1 MGRVISSFLENRR
14 EAAFIMIK
22 LRLSTKFLL
31 SMLAISAGLTAASLL
46 FVRRSLE
53 SHIRTEI
60 FSDLRNSVVTFQN
73 VQREREATWS
83 RSAELMADL
92 PIVRAMMMAPDP
104 ATIQDSSQRVWQL
117 GGSDLFVMLNRSQRV
132 VALHTA
138 SKGLSLESAQRFF
151 LQAVADD
158 APNHWWFGG
167 GHLYEVFVRP
177 VYFGS
182 RAENRMQGYLAV
194 GYEINDKVAR
204 ETAHVAGSQVA
215 FWFGDTVARSTLPS
229 EQNKELLDEF
239 SRHTQPSGESVQE
252 LQLGAER
259 FLSASVDLNPGSTP
273 PVRLSVLKSYDQ
285 ATAFL
290 SQLDRSLLGLGM
302 VAVLV
307 GSLLVFVL
315 SHTFTRPLSALV
327 SGVRALE
334 KGDFDYPL
342 QARGQDEVAEVT
354 TAFRRMRETLQN
366 TQRKL
371 LESERLA
378 TIGRMASS
386 ISHDLRHSLA
396 TVVAN
401 AEFLAESR
409 LDAHQREELYREVRL
424 AVDQMTEMLES
435 FLEFSRTRETLR
447 PTYGNLQDAL
457 DGALQ
462 NVRANP
468 EFSRVALTVHCE
480 RDCEGWF
487 DLRRL
492 ERAFQNLIINAYE
505 AVSPE
510 HGRVQVVLR
519 KLDSN
524 MEFRV
529 EDNGPGIPE
538 DIRAQLFEPFVSS
551 GKQYGTGLGLTVVQ
565 KIVEDHG
572 GSVRVERTSAEGTVF
587 VLLLPLTLRS
597 KPDGSS
603 GGESERVT
611 PLIHTQP

>member
-1 MGRVISSFLENRR
+1 
-14 EAAFIMIK
+14 MIK

-46 FVRRSLE
+46 FVRRTLE
-53 SHIRTEI
+53 SHVRAEI
-60 FSDLRNSVVTFQN
+60 FSDLRNSVATFQN
-73 VQREREATWS
+73 VQREREVTWS

-92 PIVRAMMMAPDP
+92 PIVRAMIMAPDP
-104 ATIQDSSQRVWQL
+104 ATIQDSSQRVWRL
-117 GGSDLFVMLNRSQRV
+117 GGSDLFAMLNRSQRV

-138 SKGLSLESAQRFF
+138 TTGLTAASAQQLF
-151 LQAVADD
+151 LQALADD

-182 RAENRMQGYLAV
+182 REENRLQGYLAV
-194 GYEINDKVAR
+194 GYEINDQVAR
-204 ETAHVAGSQVA
+204 EAGRVAGSQVA
-215 FWFGDTVARSTLPS
+215 FWYGDQVARSTLDPIQES
-229 EQNKELLDEF
+229 ELLQAFPRVTRPLEQTVD
-239 SRHTQPSGESVQE
+239 QI
-252 LQLGAER
+252 QLGQER
-259 FLSASVDLNPGSTP
+259 FLSTAVDLSPGANP
-273 PVRLSVLKSYDQ
+273 PVRLNVLKSYDQ

-290 SQLDRSLLGLGM
+290 NQLNRSLLGLGF
-302 VAVLV
+302 VAVLS
-307 GSLLVFVL
+307 GSILVFL
-315 SHTFTRPLSALV
+315 ISHTFTRPLSVLV

-334 KGDFDYPL
+334 KGNFGYPL
-342 QARGQDEVAEVT
+342 EAHGQDEVAEVT
-354 TAFRRMRETLQN
+354 QAFSRMRETLQN

-401 AEFLAESR
+401 AEFLSEAR

-447 PTYGNLQDAL
+447 PSYGNLQEVL
-457 DGALQ
+457 DRAMQ

-468 EFSRVALTVHCE
+468 EFSRIALTVHCE

-492 ERAFQNLIINAYE
+492 ERAFQNLIINAFE
-505 AVSPE
+505 AVSLE
-510 HGRVQVVLR
+510 HGRVEVDLR
-519 KLDSN
+519 RRDGN
-524 MEFRV
+524 IEFRV

-538 DIRAQLFEPFVSS
+538 EIRAQLFEPFVSS

-572 GSVRVERTSAEGTVF
+572 GTVQVERTSAQGTVF
-587 VLLLPLTLRS
+587 VMTIPLTLRTRTEGAS
-597 KPDGSS
+597 AD
-603 GGESERVT
+603 GGERTAPVT
-611 PLIHTQP
+611 HIQP

>member
-1 MGRVISSFLENRR
+1 
-14 EAAFIMIK
+14 MIK

-46 FVRRSLE
+46 FVQRTLE
-53 SHIRTEI
+53 SHIRAEI
-60 FSDLRNSVVTFQN
+60 FSDLRNSVSSFQN
-73 VQREREATWS
+73 VQREREVSWS

-132 VALHTA
+132 VALHSA
-138 SKGLSLESAQRFF
+138 SKGLNLDSAQQFF
-151 LQAVADD
+151 LQALADD

-182 RAENRMQGYLAV
+182 RAENRLQGYLAV
-194 GYEINDKVAR
+194 GYEINDQVAR
-204 ETAHVAGSQVA
+204 QTAHVAGSQVA
-215 FWFGDTVARSTLPS
+215 FWFGNTVARSTLP
-229 EQNKELLDEF
+229 QAQANELLQEF
-239 SRHTQPSGESVQE
+239 PRHVSPSGEGVQE
-252 LQLGAER
+252 LQLGDER
-259 FLSASVDLNPGSTP
+259 FLSASVDLSPGLTP

-290 SQLDRSLLGLGM
+290 NQLDRSLLGLGM

-307 GSLLVFVL
+307 GSLLVFLL

-366 TQRKL
+366 TQRRL

-401 AEFLAESR
+401 AEFLAETP

-447 PTYGNLQDAL
+447 PSYGNLPDAL
-457 DGALQ
+457 GRALQ

-468 EFSRVALTVHCE
+468 EFSHITLTVSCD

-492 ERAFQNLIINAYE
+492 ERAFQNLVINAFE

-510 HGRVQVVLR
+510 HGKIDVSLR
-519 KLDSN
+519 KLDGN
-524 MEFRV
+524 IAFRV
-529 EDNGPGIPE
+529 RDNGPGIPH

-551 GKQYGTGLGLTVVQ
+551 GKEYGTGLGLTVVQ

-572 GSVRVERTSAEGTVF
+572 GSVRVESTSAQGTVF
-587 VLLLPLTLRS
+587 LMLLPLTLRPKTETSS
-597 KPDGSS
+597 KEAVERGAPVIHS
-603 GGESERVT
+603 ES
-611 PLIHTQP
+611 

>member
-1 MGRVISSFLENRR
+1 
-14 EAAFIMIK
+14 MIK

-46 FVRRSLE
+46 FVRRTLE
-53 SHIRTEI
+53 SHIRAEI
-60 FSDLRNSVVTFQN
+60 FSDLRNSAATFQN
-73 VQREREATWS
+73 VQREREASWS

-92 PIVRAMMMAPDP
+92 PIVRAMIMAPDP
-104 ATIQDSSQRVWQL
+104 ATIQDSSRRVWQL
-117 GGSDLFVMLNRSQRV
+117 GGSDLFVMLNREQRI

-138 SKGLSLESAQRFF
+138 SPGLAADSARTLFLEALS
-151 LQAVADD
+151 DE
-158 APNHWWFGG
+158 APSHWWFGG

-177 VYFGS
+177 VYFGT
-182 RAENRMQGYLAV
+182 RAEDRLQGYLGV
-194 GYEINDKVAR
+194 GYEINDQIAR
-204 ETAHVAGSQVA
+204 EAGRVAGSQVA
-215 FWFGDTVARSTLPS
+215 FWYGDTVARSTLAPLQ
-229 EQNKELLDEF
+229 EKQLLQEF
-239 SRHTQPSGESVQE
+239 PGHMQPTSQDVTE
-252 LQLGAER
+252 LQLGQER
-259 FLSASVDLNPGSTP
+259 FLSEAVNLNPGLTP
-273 PVRLSVLKSYDQ
+273 VVRLNVLKSYDQ

-290 SQLDRSLLGLGM
+290 NQLDRSLLALGL

-307 GSLLVFVL
+307 GSVLVFLL

-334 KGDFDYPL
+334 KGDFEYVL
-342 QARGQDEVAEVT
+342 EAHGQDEVAEVT

-401 AEFLAESR
+401 AEFLAEAR
-409 LDAHQREELYREVRL
+409 LDTHQREELYREVRL

-435 FLEFSRTRETLR
+435 FLEFSRTRENLR
-447 PTYGNLQDAL
+447 PAYGNLQEAL
-457 DGALQ
+457 DRALQ

-468 EFSRVALTVHCE
+468 EFNRVTLTVNCE
-480 RDCEGWF
+480 SDTEGWF

-492 ERAFQNLIINAYE
+492 ERAFQNLILNAFE
-505 AVSPE
+505 AVPPE
-510 HGRVQVVLR
+510 HGVVELDLR
-519 KLDSN
+519 RRN
-524 MEFRV
+524 GNIEFRV

-538 DIRAQLFEPFVSS
+538 DIRGQLFEPFVSS

-572 GSVRVERTSAEGTVF
+572 GSVHVERTSAQGTVF
-587 VLLLPLTLRS
+587 VMMLPLTLR
-597 KPDGSS
+597 PRMEATS
-603 GGESERVT
+603 GQTGKRTAPVT
-611 PLIHTQP
+611 HLLP

>member
-1 MGRVISSFLENRR
+1 
-14 EAAFIMIK
+14 MIK
-22 LRLSTKFLL
+22 FRLSTKFLL

-46 FVRRSLE
+46 FVRRTLE
-53 SHIRTEI
+53 SHIRAEI
-60 FSDLRNSVVTFQN
+60 LSDLRNSAATFQN
-73 VQREREATWS
+73 VQRQREETLSA
-83 RSAELMADL
+83 SAELMADL
-92 PIVRAMMMAPDP
+92 PLVRAIIMAPDA
-104 ATIQDSSQRVWQL
+104 ATIQDSSRRVFL
-117 GGSDLFVMLNRSQRV
+117 MSHSDLFVMLNRSQRM
-132 VALHTA
+132 VALHTKTTGFT
-138 SKGLSLESAQRFF
+138 SDSAQQLFVEA
-151 LQAVADD
+151 LSED

-167 GHLYEVFVRP
+167 GHLYEVFVQP
-177 VYFGS
+177 VYFGTQ
-182 RAENRMQGYLAV
+182 AENRLQGYLAV
-194 GYEINDKVAR
+194 GYEINDKIAR
-204 ETAHVAGSQVA
+204 EAGRVAGSQVA
-215 FWFGDTVARSTLPS
+215 FWYGDRVARSTLPPTQ
-229 EQNKELLDEF
+229 ERELQREF
-239 SRHTQPSGESVQE
+239 PARIPPPGQAVRE
-252 LQLGAER
+252 LQLGEER
-259 FLSASVDLNPGSTP
+259 FLSSVVELSPGRTP
-273 PVRLSVLKSYDQ
+273 AVRLDVLKSYDQ

-290 SQLDRSLLGLGM
+290 NQLDRSLLALGL

-307 GSLLVFVL
+307 GSLLVFL
-315 SHTFTRPLSALV
+315 ISHTFTRPLSVLV

-334 KGDFDYPL
+334 RGDFAYAL
-342 QARGQDEVAEVT
+342 EAHSQDEVGEVT
-354 TAFRRMRETLQN
+354 TAFSRMRETLQN

-401 AEFLAESR
+401 AEFLAETG

-447 PTYGNLQDAL
+447 PTYCNLQEAL
-457 DGALQ
+457 DRAVQ

-468 EFSRVALTVHCE
+468 EFGHVGLTVNSE
-480 RDCEGWF
+480 RNCEGWF

-492 ERAFQNLIINAYE
+492 ERAFQNLILNAFE

-510 HGRVQVVLR
+510 HGRVKIDLR
-519 KLDSN
+519 RREADI
-524 MEFRV
+524 EFRV

-572 GSVRVERTSAEGTVF
+572 GTVSVERTSPQGTAF
-587 VLLLPLTLRS
+587 VLRLPLTSRS
-597 KPDGSS
+597 RTENASEA
-603 GGESERVT
+603 GERARSVT
-611 PLIHTQP
+611 HIQP

>member
-1 MGRVISSFLENRR
+1 
-14 EAAFIMIK
+14 MIK

-53 SHIRTEI
+53 SHIRAEI
-60 FSDLRNSVVTFQN
+60 FSDLHNSVATFQN
-73 VQREREATWS
+73 VQREREVSWS

-92 PIVRAMMMAPDP
+92 PIVRAMMMAPDT

-117 GGSDLFVMLNRSQRV
+117 GGSDLFVMLNRSQQV

-138 SKGLSLESAQRFF
+138 STGLSLDSAQQFF
-151 LQAVADD
+151 MEALADD
-158 APNHWWFGG
+158 APSHWWLGG

-182 RAENRMQGYLAV
+182 RAENRLQGYVAV
-194 GYEINDKVAR
+194 GYEINEQVAR
-204 ETAHVAGSQVA
+204 ETAHVAGSEVA
-215 FWFGDTVARSTLPS
+215 FWYGNAVARSTLPPA
-229 EQNKELLDEF
+229 QANELLQEF
-239 SRHTQPSGESVQE
+239 PRRVRPSAEEVEE
-252 LQLGAER
+252 LQLGDER
-259 FLSASVDLNPGSTP
+259 FLSATVDLSPGLNP

-290 SQLDRSLLGLGM
+290 NQLDRSLLGLGL

-307 GSLLVFVL
+307 GSLLVFLL

-334 KGDFDYPL
+334 KGDFGYPL
-342 QARGQDEVAEVT
+342 HARGQDEVAEVT
-354 TAFRRMRETLQN
+354 TAFGKMRETLQN

-401 AEFLAESR
+401 AEFLAETR
-409 LDAHQREELYREVRL
+409 LDDRQREELYREVRL

-435 FLEFSRTRETLR
+435 FLEFSRTRENLR
-447 PTYGNLQDAL
+447 PSYGNLQDAL
-457 DGALQ
+457 DRALQ

-468 EFSRVALTVHCE
+468 EFSRVKLTVTCE

-492 ERAFQNLIINAYE
+492 ERAFQNLVINAFE
-505 AVSPE
+505 AVSSE
-510 HGRVQVVLR
+510 HGRVEVSLR
-519 KLDSN
+519 KLGN
-524 MEFRV
+524 NFEFRV
-529 EDNGPGIPE
+529 QDNGPGIPY

-572 GSVRVERTSAEGTVF
+572 GGVQVESTSAQGTVF
-587 VLLLPLTLRS
+587 VMLLPATVRPKS
-597 KPDGSS
+597 ETPSA
-603 GGESERVT
+603 ESVERVT
-611 PLIHTQP
+611 PVIHTES

>member
-1 MGRVISSFLENRR
+1 
-14 EAAFIMIK
+14 MIK

-31 SMLAISAGLTAASLL
+31 SMLAISAGLTVASLL

-53 SHIRTEI
+53 SHIRAEI
-60 FSDLRNSVVTFQN
+60 FSDLRNSVATFQN
-73 VQREREATWS
+73 VQREREVSWS

-104 ATIQDSSQRVWQL
+104 ATIQDSSQRVWRL

-138 SKGLSLESAQRFF
+138 NTGLSLDSAQRFF

-182 RAENRMQGYLAV
+182 QAENRLQGYVAV
-194 GYEINDKVAR
+194 GYEINDQVAR
-204 ETAHVAGSQVA
+204 ETAHVAGSEVA
-215 FWFGDTVARSTLPS
+215 FWFGNTVARSTLPPTQARELVEGFARQLQTGG
-229 EQNKELLDEF
+229 EQ
-239 SRHTQPSGESVQE
+239 VQE
-252 LQLGAER
+252 LQLGEER
-259 FLSASVDLNPGSTP
+259 FLSATVDLSPKSSP
-273 PVRLSVLKSYDQ
+273 LVRLSVLKSYDQ

-290 SQLDRSLLGLGM
+290 NQLDRSLLGLGL

-315 SHTFTRPLSALV
+315 SHTFTRPLSSLV

-334 KGDFDYPL
+334 KGDFEYPL

-354 TAFRRMRETLQN
+354 IAFRRMRETLQA

-401 AEFLAESR
+401 AEFLAEAR
-409 LDAHQREELYREVRL
+409 LDERQREELYREVRL

-447 PTYGNLQDAL
+447 PTYGNLQDVL
-457 DGALQ
+457 DRALQ
-462 NVRANP
+462 NVRVNP
-468 EFSRVALTVHCE
+468 EFSRVSLTVHCQ

-492 ERAFQNLIINAYE
+492 ERAFQNLVINAFE

-510 HGRVQVVLR
+510 RGKVEVSLR
-519 KLDSN
+519 KLGN
-524 MEFRV
+524 NIEFRV
-529 EDNGPGIPE
+529 RDNGPGIPH

-551 GKQYGTGLGLTVVQ
+551 GKEYGTGLGLTVVQ

-572 GSVRVERTSAEGTVF
+572 GRVLVESTSSEGTVF
-587 VLLLPLTLRS
+587 VMLLPLTVRP
-597 KPDGSS
+597 KPEAGSADAMAPPAPVIHS
-603 GGESERVT
+603 ES
-611 PLIHTQP
+611 

>member
-1 MGRVISSFLENRR
+1 M
-14 EAAFIMIK
+14 K

-53 SHIRTEI
+53 SHIRAEI
-60 FSDLRNSVVTFQN
+60 YADLRNSVTAFQN
-73 VQREREATWS
+73 VQREREITWS

-92 PIVRAMMMAPDP
+92 PIVRAIMMAPDTP
-104 ATIQDSSQRVWQL
+104 TIQDSSQRVWQL

-132 VALHTA
+132 VALHSA
-138 SKGLSLESAQRFF
+138 SPGLSLDSAQQFF
-151 LQAVADD
+151 LQALADD

-182 RAENRMQGYLAV
+182 SAENRLQGYLAV
-194 GYEINDKVAR
+194 GYEINDRVAH

-215 FWFGDTVARSTLPS
+215 FWFGNTVARSTLPLT
-229 EQNKELLDEF
+229 QTNELLQEF
-239 SRHTQPSGESVQE
+239 SRHTQPSSEAVQD
-252 LQLGAER
+252 LQLGDER
-259 FLSASVDLNPGSTP
+259 FLSASVDLSPGVTP
-273 PVRLSVLKSYDQ
+273 PIRLSVLKSYDQ
-285 ATAFL
+285 ASAFL
-290 SQLDRSLLGLGM
+290 NQLDRSLLGLGM

-307 GSLLVFVL
+307 GSLLVFLL

-342 QARGQDEVAEVT
+342 HARGQDEVAEVT
-354 TAFRRMRETLQN
+354 TAFRRTREALQN

-401 AEFLAESR
+401 AEFLAEGR
-409 LDAHQREELYREVRL
+409 LDNHQREELYREVRL

-435 FLEFSRTRETLR
+435 FLEFSRTRENLR

-457 DGALQ
+457 DRALQ

-468 EFSRVALTVHCE
+468 EFSRVALTVQCE

-492 ERAFQNLIINAYE
+492 ERAFQNLVINAFE
-505 AVSPE
+505 AVSPD
-510 HGRVQVVLR
+510 HGKIEVSLR
-519 KLDSN
+519 KLDN
-524 MEFRV
+524 NIEFRV
-529 EDNGPGIPE
+529 QDNGPGIPD

-572 GSVRVERTSAEGTVF
+572 GSVQVESTSVQGTTF
-587 VLLLPLTLRS
+587 VMLLPLTVRARS
-597 KPDGSS
+597 
-603 GGESERVT
+603 ESVSAEGRERGT
-611 PLIHTQP
+611 PVLPRQT

>member
-1 MGRVISSFLENRR
+1 M
-14 EAAFIMIK
+14 K

-31 SMLAISAGLTAASLL
+31 SMLAISAGLTASSLL
-46 FVRRSLE
+46 FVRRTLE
-53 SHIRTEI
+53 SHVREEI
-60 FSDLRNSVVTFQN
+60 FSDLRDSVATFRN
-73 VQREREATWS
+73 VQRERESTWS

-92 PIVRAMMMAPDP
+92 PIVRALMMAPDP

-117 GGSDLFVMLNRSQRV
+117 GGSDLFVMLNRGRQV

-138 SKGLSLESAQRFF
+138 TGDLAAASAQQLFTEALRE
-151 LQAVADD
+151 DT
-158 APNHWWFGG
+158 PNHWWFGG
-167 GHLYEVFVRP
+167 GHLYEVFLRP

-182 RAENRMQGYLAV
+182 LAENRLQGYVAV
-194 GYEINDKVAR
+194 GYEINDQVAR
-204 ETAHVAGSQVA
+204 EAGRVAGSQVA
-215 FWFGDTVARSTLPS
+215 FWYGDKVVRSTLS
-229 EQNKELLDEF
+229 ALQQSELLHAFPGIEPG
-239 SRHTQPSGESVQE
+239 RQE
-252 LQLGAER
+252 AVNQVALGQER
-259 FLSASVDLNPGSTP
+259 FLATAVDLNPGSDP
-273 PVRLSVLKSYDQ
+273 PVRMNVLKSYDQ

-290 SQLDRSLLGLGM
+290 NQLDRSLLGLGM

-307 GSLLVFVL
+307 GSLLVFL
-315 SHTFTRPLSALV
+315 ISHTFTRPLSSLV

-334 KGDFDYPL
+334 KGDFEYAL
-342 QARGQDEVAEVT
+342 EAHGQDEVAEVT
-354 TAFRRMRETLQN
+354 KAFSRMRETLQN

-401 AEFLAESR
+401 AEFLAEGR
-409 LDAHQREELYREVRL
+409 LDEHQREELYREVRL

-447 PTYGNLQDAL
+447 PSYGNLHEAL
-457 DGALQ
+457 DRALQ

-468 EFSRVALTVHCE
+468 DFSHVTLSVHGQ

-492 ERAFQNLIINAYE
+492 ERAFQNLVINAFE

-510 HGRVQVVLR
+510 HGTVQI
-519 KLDSN
+519 N
-524 MEFRV
+524 MARRESTVEFRV
-529 EDNGPGIPE
+529 KDNGPGVPD

-572 GSVRVERTSAEGTVF
+572 GTVQVEETSVEGTVF
-587 VLLLPLTLRS
+587 LMTLPLTQRPRTES
-597 KPDGSS
+597 PS
-603 GGESERVT
+603 GDVTERIAPVT
-611 PLIHTQP
+611 HVQ

>member
-1 MGRVISSFLENRR
+1 
-14 EAAFIMIK
+14 MIK

-46 FVRRSLE
+46 FVRRTLE
-53 SHIRTEI
+53 SHIRAEI
-60 FSDLRNSVVTFQN
+60 FSDLRNSAATFQN
-73 VQREREATWS
+73 VQREREASWS

-92 PIVRAMMMAPDP
+92 PIVRAMIMAPDP
-104 ATIQDSSQRVWQL
+104 ATIQDSSRRVWQL
-117 GGSDLFVMLNRSQRV
+117 GGSDLFVMLNREQRI

-138 SKGLSLESAQRFF
+138 SAGLTADSAQKLF
-151 LQAVADD
+151 LEALTDD
-158 APNHWWFGG
+158 APSHWWFGG

-177 VYFGS
+177 VYFGTL
-182 RAENRMQGYLAV
+182 AEDRLQGYLGV
-194 GYEINDKVAR
+194 GYEINDQIAR
-204 ETAHVAGSQVA
+204 EAGRVAGSQVA
-215 FWFGDTVARSTLPS
+215 FWYGDTVAKSTLPPLQ
-229 EQNKELLDEF
+229 EKELLQEF
-239 SRHTQPSGESVQE
+239 PGHMQPTGQDVTG
-252 LQLGAER
+252 LQLGQER
-259 FLSASVDLNPGSTP
+259 FLSEAVNLNPGLTP
-273 PVRLSVLKSYDQ
+273 VVRLNVLKSYDQ

-290 SQLDRSLLGLGM
+290 NQLDRSLLALGL

-307 GSLLVFVL
+307 GSILVFLL

-334 KGDFDYPL
+334 KGDFEYVL
-342 QARGQDEVAEVT
+342 EAHGQDEVAEVT

-401 AEFLAESR
+401 AEFLAEAR
-409 LDAHQREELYREVRL
+409 LDTHQREELYREVRL

-435 FLEFSRTRETLR
+435 FLEFSRTRENLR
-447 PTYGNLQDAL
+447 PAYGNLQEAL
-457 DGALQ
+457 DRALQ
-462 NVRANP
+462 SVRANP
-468 EFSRVALTVHCE
+468 EFNRVALTLNCE
-480 RDCEGWF
+480 SDTEGWF

-492 ERAFQNLIINAYE
+492 ERAFQNLILNAFE
-505 AVSPE
+505 AVPPE
-510 HGRVQVVLR
+510 HGRVELDLR
-519 KLDSN
+519 RRN
-524 MEFRV
+524 GNIEFRV

-538 DIRAQLFEPFVSS
+538 NIRGQLFEPFVSS

-572 GSVRVERTSAEGTVF
+572 GSVQVERTSAQGTVF
-587 VLLLPLTLRS
+587 VMTLPLTLR
-597 KPDGSS
+597 PRMDTTS
-603 GGESERVT
+603 GETGKRTAPVT
-611 PLIHTQP
+611 HLLP

>member
-1 MGRVISSFLENRR
+1 
-14 EAAFIMIK
+14 MIK

-60 FSDLRNSVVTFQN
+60 FSDLRNSLTTFQN
-73 VQREREATWS
+73 VQREREVTWS

-92 PIVRAMMMAPDP
+92 PIVRAIMMAPDP

-117 GGSDLFVMLNRSQRV
+117 GGSDLFVMLNRSQQV
-132 VALHTA
+132 VALHAA
-138 SKGLSLESAQRFF
+138 STGLSLDSAQQFF
-151 LQAVADD
+151 LLALADD
-158 APNHWWFGG
+158 APNHWWLGG

-182 RAENRMQGYLAV
+182 RAENRLQGYLAV
-194 GYEINDKVAR
+194 GYEINDQVAR
-204 ETAHVAGSQVA
+204 ETAHVAGSEVA
-215 FWFGDTVARSTLPS
+215 FWYGNTVARSTLPPT
-229 EQNKELLDEF
+229 QAKELLQEF
-239 SRHTQPSGESVQE
+239 SRHIQPSQNDVQD
-252 LQLGAER
+252 LQLGDER
-259 FLSASVDLNPGSTP
+259 FLSASVDLSPGLTP

-290 SQLDRSLLGLGM
+290 NQLDRSLLGLGL

-307 GSLLVFVL
+307 GSLLVFLL

-342 QARGQDEVAEVT
+342 QARGRDEVAEVT

-401 AEFLAESR
+401 AEFLAEAR
-409 LDAHQREELYREVRL
+409 LDDRQREELYREVRL

-435 FLEFSRTRETLR
+435 FLEFSRTRENLR
-447 PTYGNLQDAL
+447 PTYGSLQDAL
-457 DGALQ
+457 DRALQ

-468 EFSRVALTVHCE
+468 EFSRVTLTVNCD

-492 ERAFQNLIINAYE
+492 ERAFQNLVINSFE
-505 AVSPE
+505 AVSPD
-510 HGRVQVVLR
+510 HGRVEVSLR
-519 KLDSN
+519 RLGSN
-524 MEFRV
+524 IEFRV
-529 EDNGPGIPE
+529 QDNGPGIPQ

-572 GSVRVERTSAEGTVF
+572 GSVRVESSSSQGTVF
-587 VLLLPLTLRS
+587 TMLLPQIVRPRS
-597 KPDGSS
+597 EPSS
-603 GGESERVT
+603 AGGIERAAPVIHSES
-611 PLIHTQP
+611 

>member
-1 MGRVISSFLENRR
+1 
-14 EAAFIMIK
+14 MIK

-53 SHIRTEI
+53 SHIRAEI
-60 FSDLRNSVVTFQN
+60 FADLRNSVTTFQN
-73 VQREREATWS
+73 VQREREVAWS

-92 PIVRAMMMAPDP
+92 PIVRAMMMAPDT
-104 ATIQDSSQRVWQL
+104 ATIQDSSQRVWRL
-117 GGSDLFVMLNRSQRV
+117 GGSDLFVMLNRSQQV

-138 SKGLSLESAQRFF
+138 SAGLSLDSAQQFF
-151 LQAVADD
+151 LQALADD
-158 APNHWWFGG
+158 APNHWWLGG

-182 RAENRMQGYLAV
+182 RDENRLQGYLAV
-194 GYEINDKVAR
+194 GYEVNDKVAR
-204 ETAHVAGSQVA
+204 ETAHVAGSEVA
-215 FWFGDTVARSTLPS
+215 FWYGNTVARSTLPPTQAS
-229 EQNKELLDEF
+229 ELLQEF
-239 SRHTQPSGESVQE
+239 PRQVRTSAEAVE
-252 LQLGAER
+252 EVQLGDER
-259 FLSASVDLNPGSTP
+259 FLSATVDLSPGLAP

-290 SQLDRSLLGLGM
+290 NQLDRSLLGLGL

-307 GSLLVFVL
+307 GSLLVFLL

-334 KGDFDYPL
+334 RGDFDYPL
-342 QARGQDEVAEVT
+342 QARGEDEVAEVT
-354 TAFRRMRETLQN
+354 SAFRRMRETLQI

-401 AEFLAESR
+401 AEFLAETR
-409 LDAHQREELYREVRL
+409 LDERQREELYREVRL

-435 FLEFSRTRETLR
+435 FLEFSRTRENLR
-447 PTYGNLQDAL
+447 PAYGNLQDAL
-457 DGALQ
+457 DRALQ

-468 EFSRVALTVHCE
+468 EFSRVTLIVSSE
-480 RDCEGWF
+480 RDTEGWF

-492 ERAFQNLIINAYE
+492 ERAFQNLVINAFE

-510 HGRVQVVLR
+510 QGKVEVSLR
-519 KLDSN
+519 KLGNSF
-524 MEFRV
+524 EFRV
-529 EDNGPGIPE
+529 QDNGPGIPH

-572 GSVRVERTSAEGTVF
+572 GSVRVESTSPQGTVF
-587 VLLLPLTLRS
+587 VMLLPLTVR
-597 KPDGSS
+597 PRTESS
-603 GGESERVT
+603 STEGSERAT
-611 PLIHTQP
+611 PVIHSES

>member
-1 MGRVISSFLENRR
+1 MT
-14 EAAFIMIK
+14 K

-53 SHIRTEI
+53 THIRSEI
-60 FSDLRNSVVTFQN
+60 YSDLRNSVATFQN
-73 VQREREATWS
+73 VQREREVTWS

-104 ATIQDSSQRVWQL
+104 ATIQDSSQRIWQL
-117 GGSDLFVMLNRSQRV
+117 GGSDLFVMLNRRQRI

-138 SKGLSLESAQRFF
+138 STGLSLDSAQQFF
-151 LQAVADD
+151 LQALRDD

-167 GHLYEVFVRP
+167 GHLYQVFVRP

-182 RAENRMQGYLAV
+182 NAENRLQGYLAV
-194 GYEINDKVAR
+194 GYEINDLVAR
-204 ETAHVAGSQVA
+204 ETAHVAGSEVA
-215 FWFGDTVARSTLPS
+215 FWFGNAVARSTLSAP
-229 EQNKELLDEF
+229 QAKKLLQEF
-239 SRHTQPSGESVQE
+239 SRHVQPGADVQE
-252 LQLGAER
+252 LQLGDER
-259 FLSASVDLNPGSTP
+259 FLSATVDLSPGLTP

-290 SQLDRSLLGLGM
+290 NELDRSLLGLGL

-307 GSLLVFVL
+307 GSLLVFL
-315 SHTFTRPLSALV
+315 ISHTFTRPLSALV

-401 AEFLAESR
+401 AEFLAEAR
-409 LDAHQREELYREVRL
+409 LDDHQREELYREVRL

-457 DGALQ
+457 DRALQ

-468 EFSRVALTVHCE
+468 EFSRIKLTISCD

-492 ERAFQNLIINAYE
+492 ERAFQNLIINAFE
-505 AVSPE
+505 AVHPE
-510 HGRVQVVLR
+510 HGKIGVTLR
-519 KLDSN
+519 KLDN
-524 MEFRV
+524 NFEFRV
-529 EDNGPGIPE
+529 HDNGPGIPN

-565 KIVEDHG
+565 KIVQDHG
-572 GSVRVERTSAEGTVF
+572 GSVRVENTSAEGTTF
-587 VLLLPLTLRS
+587 VMFLPLTVRPRS
-597 KPDGSS
+597 ENAGM
-603 GGESERVT
+603 EAIERVT
-611 PLIHTQP
+611 PVSRSES

>member
-1 MGRVISSFLENRR
+1 
-14 EAAFIMIK
+14 MIK

-46 FVRRSLE
+46 FVRRTLE
-53 SHIRTEI
+53 SHIRAEI
-60 FSDLRNSVVTFQN
+60 FSDLRNSAATFQN
-73 VQREREATWS
+73 VQREREASWS

-92 PIVRAMMMAPDP
+92 PIVRAMIMAPDP
-104 ATIQDSSQRVWQL
+104 ATIQDSSRRVWQL
-117 GGSDLFVMLNRSQRV
+117 GGSDLFVMLNREQRI

-138 SKGLSLESAQRFF
+138 SAGLTADSAQKLF
-151 LQAVADD
+151 LEALTDD
-158 APNHWWFGG
+158 APSHWWFGG

-177 VYFGS
+177 VYFGT
-182 RAENRMQGYLAV
+182 RAEDRLQGYLGV
-194 GYEINDKVAR
+194 GYEINDQIAR
-204 ETAHVAGSQVA
+204 EAGRVAGSQVA
-215 FWFGDTVARSTLPS
+215 FWYGDTVAKSTLPPLQ
-229 EQNKELLDEF
+229 EKELLQEF
-239 SRHTQPSGESVQE
+239 PGHMQPTGQDVTG
-252 LQLGAER
+252 LQLGQER
-259 FLSASVDLNPGSTP
+259 FLSEAVNLNPGLTP
-273 PVRLSVLKSYDQ
+273 VVRLNVLKSYDQ

-290 SQLDRSLLGLGM
+290 NQLDRSLLALGL

-307 GSLLVFVL
+307 GSILVFLL

-334 KGDFDYPL
+334 KGDFEYVL
-342 QARGQDEVAEVT
+342 EAHGQDEVAEVT

-401 AEFLAESR
+401 AEFLAEAR
-409 LDAHQREELYREVRL
+409 LDTHQREELYREVRL

-435 FLEFSRTRETLR
+435 FLEFSRTRENLR
-447 PTYGNLQDAL
+447 PAYGNLQEAL
-457 DGALQ
+457 DRALQ
-462 NVRANP
+462 SVRANP
-468 EFSRVALTVHCE
+468 EFNRVALTLNCE
-480 RDCEGWF
+480 SDTEGWF

-492 ERAFQNLIINAYE
+492 ERAFQNLILNAFE
-505 AVSPE
+505 AVPPE
-510 HGRVQVVLR
+510 HGRVELDLR
-519 KLDSN
+519 RRN
-524 MEFRV
+524 GNIEFRV

-538 DIRAQLFEPFVSS
+538 NIRGQLFEPFVSS

-572 GSVRVERTSAEGTVF
+572 GSVQVERTSAQGTVF
-587 VLLLPLTLRS
+587 VMTLPLTLR
-597 KPDGSS
+597 PRMDTTS
-603 GGESERVT
+603 GETGKRTAPVT
-611 PLIHTQP
+611 HLLP

>member
-1 MGRVISSFLENRR
+1 MFN
-14 EAAFIMIK
+14 

-53 SHIRTEI
+53 SHTRAEI
-60 FSDLRNSVVTFQN
+60 FSDLRNSVTTFQN
-73 VQREREATWS
+73 VQREREVTWS

-92 PIVRAMMMAPDP
+92 PIVRAIMMAPDT

-132 VALHTA
+132 VALHAA
-138 SKGLSLESAQRFF
+138 SSGLSLDSAQQFF
-151 LQAVADD
+151 LQALADD
-158 APNHWWFGG
+158 APNHWWLGG

-182 RAENRMQGYLAV
+182 RAENRLQGYLAV
-194 GYEINDKVAR
+194 GYEINDQVAR
-204 ETAHVAGSQVA
+204 ETAHVAGSEVA
-215 FWFGDTVARSTLPS
+215 FWYGNTVARSTLSPT
-229 EQNKELLDEF
+229 QAQELLQQLPLHV
-239 SRHTQPSGESVQE
+239 RPSAEEAQE

-259 FLSASVDLNPGSTP
+259 FLSATVDLSPGEP
-273 PVRLSVLKSYDQ
+273 AVRLSVLKSYDQ

-290 SQLDRSLLGLGM
+290 NQLDRSLLGLGL

-307 GSLLVFVL
+307 GSLLVFVI

-334 KGDFDYPL
+334 KGDFQYPL
-342 QARGQDEVAEVT
+342 QARGRDEVAEVT
-354 TAFRRMRETLQN
+354 TAFRRTRETLQY

-401 AEFLAESR
+401 AEFLADTR
-409 LDAHQREELYREVRL
+409 LDERQREELYREVRL

-447 PTYGNLQDAL
+447 PTYGNLQDVL
-457 DGALQ
+457 DRALQ

-468 EFSRVALTVHCE
+468 EFSHVTLTVSCE

-492 ERAFQNLIINAYE
+492 ERAFQNLVINAFE

-510 HGRVQVVLR
+510 HGKVEVSLR
-519 KLDSN
+519 KLGN
-524 MEFRV
+524 NVEFRV
-529 EDNGPGIPE
+529 QDNGPGIPD
-538 DIRAQLFEPFVSS
+538 DIGAQLFEPFVSS

-572 GSVRVERTSAEGTVF
+572 GSVRVESTSSQGTVF
-587 VLLLPLTLRS
+587 VMLLPPTVRPR
-597 KPDGSS
+597 PDSS
-603 GGESERVT
+603 SVEGIERATPVIHSET
-611 PLIHTQP
+611 